1 MDRDSLPKQKYNPIR
16 VLLADLP
23 GVYGEVLQMVLA
35 QEPDMKVI
43 GRVEGN
49 VEILAVS
56 RQNTDVVILGVAHA
70 DSPPGICSHLLN
82 ETPNLKILTV
92 SLQNNNQGIGY
103 WLNIQ
108 RYQAGPLQTGNLP
121 YHIRHLFQLAPT
133 V

>member
-1 MDRDSLPKQKYNPIR
+1 MDSGSLTSQQFNPIR

-23 GVYGEVLQMVLA
+23 GVYGEVFHAVLT

-43 GRVEGN
+43 GQAYGN
-49 VEILAVS
+49 LEILAAG
-56 RQNTDVVILGVAHA
+56 RQNTDVIILGVDQTEA
-70 DSPPGICSHLLN
+70 PPGICSHLLN
-82 ETPNLKILTV
+82 ENPTLKILTV
-92 SLQNNNQGIGY
+92 SLHNHNHGIGY